1 MTREIPTRA
10 EGPPATLGKPAP
22 DGSGAV
28 DLSGLQAMW
37 LDWTKSL
44 LKANQLPFSGN
55 VDQWIRTF
63 GQVGLLNVNIA
74 GSGNPELEKE
84 IASRYSYGRQLGRI
98 LAVLA
103 PLVEDRKELIDGH
116 ARDEFDDM
124 VRGIARLK
132 RASVDDV
139 VAQVKAWEDSS
150 PRFREDLDE
159 LLRQLTTLQAA
170 TR

>member
-1 MTREIPTRA
+1 MSNDLAAVQALWLEWTR
-10 EGPPATLGKPAP
+10 
-22 DGSGAV
+22 
-28 DLSGLQAMW
+28 
-37 LDWTKSL
+37 SL
-44 LKANQLPFSGN
+44 LKANQLPLSGN
-55 VDQWIRTF
+55 VDQWIRSF
-63 GQVGLLNVNIA
+63 GQVGLFNVNIA

-103 PLVEDRKELIDGH
+103 PLVEDRKALIDEH
-116 ARDEFDDM
+116 ARDEFDEM

-132 RASVDDV
+132 RASVDEV
-139 VAQVKAWEDSS
+139 VAQVTSWQDSS

-159 LLRQLTTLQAA
+159 LLNRLTTLRAS